1 MKDFWKLQIIL
12 KKALMRKVQNMKL
25 IIGKTLPIILI
36 QIILISRNRNSIYL
50 LKDKLII
57 KGENAWI
64 QALKAMKPGVFLRII
79 GWE

>member
-1 MKDFWKLQIIL
+1 
-12 KKALMRKVQNMKL
+12 MKL

-50 LKDKLII
+50 LKGKLII